1 MKPTKVYYSMA
12 EVKQMLNLPAS
23 TLRYWED
30 QFSQLSPR
38 KDEHGNRYYT
48 EHDIE
53 LIKQTKY
60 LRDEL
65 HIVRIAAI
73 KNELNNKKK
82 QIDVRQKASEILQ
95 QVRAELMEIRAKL

>member
-48 EHDIE
+48 EQDIE
-53 LIKQTKY
+53 LIKQIKY